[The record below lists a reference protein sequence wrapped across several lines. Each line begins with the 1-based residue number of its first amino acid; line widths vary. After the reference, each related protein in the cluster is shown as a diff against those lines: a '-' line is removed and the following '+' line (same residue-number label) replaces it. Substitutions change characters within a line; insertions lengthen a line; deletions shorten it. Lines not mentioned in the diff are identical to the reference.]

1 MKILASSLMEV
12 DVIETQLFINKIVPG
27 IPRGKITEIFGDASV
42 GKSTLTL
49 QVVAEAQNQG
59 LKCLF
64 VDVEYSYSPLYA
76 SKMGVDNKRLD
87 IVRERDAE
95 AILDATEEAIEK
107 YDLIIFDSVGA
118 LTPQAEIEK
127 GAEGKVIG
135 GQAGLIARFCR
146 KAVPLLSINNTA
158 LVMINH
164 SFTDIMSGVLTT
176 SGGKK
181 LSYHKSLSI
190 RLKAKSGVSLKQG
203 EKVVGKVITAIIAK
217 DKVWGNEKA
226 EGDGQLIFNQ
236 GFSIAHDQF
245 DDELKEGRITKNKN
259 TYMRDGEVLGVGRMK
274 AAEKLKELLTK
285 EIN

>member
-1 MKILASSLMEV
+1 MEV